1 MARFV
6 GKLLPTPGT
15 AVGLV
20 KLLLRNSKIPKTIK
34 KFIADKSLSKY
45 EAREVKNM
53 IEANE
58 PLTLYRAENYPGQ
71 APFMRPD
78 TDPKK
83 EFVGRWFTTNKN
95 FVDRFAT
102 NTPNTKA
109 IKTLLVNPPIKSSP
123 DKVSKTINE
132 LIKDQK
138 ILKEWTPNLGMGSN
152 LSQIKPYYS
161 GKGRDK
167 YMPKLEFFLNNPDL
181 RKLITLTPPKNI
193 AATSKIDIWL
203 SLLAILKNKNP
214 KMFKEILNLI
224 KAKQMGLKTGGII

>member
-1 MARFV
+1 MARFG

-95 FVDRFAT
+95 FVDRFAA
-102 NTPNTKA
+102 NPIDTKA
-109 IKTLLVNPPIKSSP
+109 IKTLTVNPPIKAHP
-123 DKVSKTINE
+123 VDTHKTISE
-132 LIKDQK
+132 LMKDK
-138 ILKEWTPNLGMGSN
+138 KKLKDWTPNLGMGEN
-152 LSQIKPYYS
+152 LDKITTSWKS
-161 GKGRDK
+161 GKDR
-167 YMPKLEFFLNNPDL
+167 YMTRLEYFLNSPSLKNQ
-181 RKLITLTPPKNI
+181 ITLTPPAEI
-193 AATSKIDIWL
+193 ASTSKINTWL
-203 SLLAILKNKNP
+203 SLLAILKNRNP
-214 KMFKEILNLI
+214 QMFKEILTLI
-224 KAKQMGLKTGGII
+224 KAKRMGLKTGGMV

>member
-1 MARFV
+1 MR
-6 GKLLPTPGT
+6 GLINLLFSGNK
-15 AVGLV
+15 V
-20 KLLLRNSKIPKTIK
+20 SKRIKDIENANKTLK
-34 KFIADKSLSKY
+34 
-45 EAREVKNM
+45 
-53 IEANE
+53 
-58 PLTLYRAENYPGQ
+58 LYRAENYPGQ
-71 APFMRPD
+71 APFLRPD

-102 NTPNTKA
+102 NTPDTKA

-132 LIKDQK
+132 LIKDKK
-138 ILKEWTPNLGMGSN
+138 ILKEWTPNLGMGSD
-152 LSQIKPYYS
+152 LSKIKPYYS

-167 YMPKLEFFLNNPDL
+167 YMPKLEFFLNNADL
-181 RKLITLTPPKNI
+181 RKHITLTPPKNI

-214 KMFKEILNLI
+214 QMFKEILTLI
-224 KAKQMGLKTGGII
+224 KAKRMGLKTGGIV

>member
-1 MARFV
+1 MR
-6 GKLLPTPGT
+6 GLINLLFSGNK
-15 AVGLV
+15 V
-20 KLLLRNSKIPKTIK
+20 SKRIKDIENANKTLK
-34 KFIADKSLSKY
+34 
-45 EAREVKNM
+45 
-53 IEANE
+53 
-58 PLTLYRAENYPGQ
+58 LYRSENYPGQ

-102 NTPNTKA
+102 NTPDTKA

-132 LIKDQK
+132 LMEDRKKLKD
-138 ILKEWTPNLGMGSN
+138 WTPDMGMGSN
-152 LSQIKPYYS
+152 LSQIIPYYS
-161 GKGRDK
+161 GAGKDK

-181 RKLITLTPPKNI
+181 RKHITLTPPKEI
-193 AATSKIDIWL
+193 ASTSKIDTWL

-214 KMFKEILNLI
+214 QMFKEILNLI
-224 KAKQMGLKTGGII
+224 KAKRMGLKTGGIV

>member
-1 MARFV
+1 MR
-6 GKLLPTPGT
+6 GLINLLFSGNK
-15 AVGLV
+15 V
-20 KLLLRNSKIPKTIK
+20 SKRIKDIENANKTLK
-34 KFIADKSLSKY
+34 
-45 EAREVKNM
+45 
-53 IEANE
+53 
-58 PLTLYRAENYPGQ
+58 LYRAENYPGQ
-71 APFMRPD
+71 APFLRPD

-102 NTPNTKA
+102 NTPDTKA

-132 LIKDQK
+132 LIKDKK
-138 ILKEWTPNLGMGSN
+138 ILKEWTPNLGMGSD
-152 LSQIKPYYS
+152 LSKIKPYYS

-167 YMPKLEFFLNNPDL
+167 YMPKLEFFLNNADL
-181 RKLITLTPPKNI
+181 RKHITLTPPKNI

-214 KMFKEILNLI
+214 QMFKEILTLI
-224 KAKQMGLKTGGII
+224 KAKRMGLKTGGII